1 MAVYKNIGTLY
12 AIILTMRKSLKNEY
26 LRKGGKWK
34 GKMWGK
40 NKPWSG
46 KYIKRKIQKTME
58 ENILRTWNVAIH
70 TQRKEQKENSI
81 K

>member
-1 MAVYKNIGTLY
+1 
-12 AIILTMRKSLKNEY
+12 
-26 LRKGGKWK
+26 
-34 GKMWGK
+34 MWGK